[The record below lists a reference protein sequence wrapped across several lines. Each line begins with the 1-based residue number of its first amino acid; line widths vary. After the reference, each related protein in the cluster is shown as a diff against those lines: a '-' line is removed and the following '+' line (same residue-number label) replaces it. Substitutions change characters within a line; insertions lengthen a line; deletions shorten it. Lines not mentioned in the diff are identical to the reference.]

1 MTEKTPHVVI
11 IGGGF
16 AGLYAARAL
25 KKKPVRVTLIDRR
38 NHHLFQPL
46 LYQVATAGLNPG
58 DIAQPIRSILRGQ
71 ANCRVILA
79 EAKEIDAGRKRVV
92 LDQGELSYDYLVVAT
107 GATHSYFGNEQWAD
121 VAPGLKSIMDALNIR
136 KRVLFAYEAA
146 EREDD
151 PEKRKQWMTFV
162 IVGAGAT
169 GVEMAGT
176 LAEIARTALR
186 KDFRRIDTADARVI
200 LIEGADRPLP
210 AFPEDLS
217 RKTRAQ
223 LERLGVEVRTHEK
236 VTHIDAD
243 GVQAGD
249 EFIAS
254 RTVVWA
260 AGVRASSLVKT
271 LDVPLDRAGR
281 VMVEQDLSVPG
292 HPEILVAGDVAHLE
306 QDGRNVFGVAPAAI
320 QAGKAVARNL
330 VRSLEGKPREPF
342 RYVDKGSLATIGR
355 RSAVA
360 DFKGLHLSGFF
371 AWVAWLFVH
380 VLFLIGLRN
389 RLIVVFQWAW
399 SYLTFQRGARLI
411 TGRLPQL
418 PQPREAPTETS
429 RPPRPSEGPNIPA
442 T

>member
-1 MTEKTPHVVI
+1 MTEKPPHVVI

-25 KKKPVRVTLIDRR
+25 KKQPVTVTLVDRR

-71 ANCRVILA
+71 ANCRVVLA
-79 EAKEIDAGRKRVV
+79 EARSIDADARRVI
-92 LDQGELSYDYLVVAT
+92 LDQGELSYDYLLVAT
-107 GATHSYFGNEQWAD
+107 GATHSYFGHEEWAE

-136 KRVLFAYEAA
+136 KRVLYAYEAA

-151 PEKRKQWMTFV
+151 PEKRRQWMTFV

-186 KDFRRIDTADARVI
+186 KDFRRIDTADARVV
-200 LIEGADRPLP
+200 LIEGADRPLQ

-217 RKTRAQ
+217 RKTRTQ
-223 LERLGVEVRTHEK
+223 LEKLGVELRTNER
-236 VTHIDAD
+236 VTNIDAE

-249 EFIAS
+249 EHIPA

-271 LDVPLDRAGR
+271 LGVPLDRAGR
-281 VMVEQDLSVPG
+281 VMVEKDLSVPG
-292 HPEILVAGDVAHLE
+292 HPEILVAGDVANLE

-320 QAGKAVARNL
+320 QAGKAAAKNL
-330 VRSLEGKPREPF
+330 VRSIEGKPRQPF
-342 RYVDKGSLATIGR
+342 HYVDKGSLATIGR

-360 DFKGLHLSGFF
+360 DIKGLHLSGFI
-371 AWVAWLFVH
+371 AWMAWLFVH

-389 RLIVVFQWAW
+389 RLIVLFQWAW

-411 TGRLPQL
+411 TGRLPKL
-418 PQPREAPTETS
+418 DTPRETIPDRLPEPADRHGAPLH
-429 RPPRPSEGPNIPA
+429 
-442 T
+442 